1 MAADEYIPCLK
12 CDAWVPHYAKEIH
25 MAECHE
31 LTLKQFT
38 HPYITD
44 SSLFGQVT
52 FIGGTEQSIV
62 ETKEKDGE
70 TVKSALKNKKNLKSK
85 LSDSNQQNKTE
96 KIGNESQA
104 AEPEWLKKILAALHY
119 RAVLM
124 NEKDLIRCN
133 ITAYTPVEV
142 KAGSL
147 SCGFLAIPERVR
159 IGHLLLHQGSSQYLP
174 ELENHALIYVRKIDS
189 VRYVDELKLLYCKTF
204 TNEEKLYFEKQ
215 MKAFLYSSFPLGA
228 PFTVNV
234 GCKIYLPSLQ
244 RSDTVF
250 TVQSFKLC
258 ESFCEEETS
267 CEYVAEEQESITEK
281 SDTFPS
287 QLITIDECE
296 GSVSSVTEKVSK
308 LQISYP
314 APHCNIQLEKTANV
328 TNFETNIFTST
339 PIKSSFEG
347 SQHNQNVTFPPK
359 ISSKDI
365 SSISGLVSETV
376 SYLDKVTPWVRIGT
390 STKIILQ
397 PMSVKKVD
405 VHLHKAVSQEGY
417 CKDQV
422 YCSLKKMIQTA
433 LKGSCITDSPLL
445 GRWSGVLLYGPP
457 GTGKTLMVHEVAAE
471 LSVPVFT
478 LTLAT
483 VSKSTRS
490 TKDYV
495 QFIFGTACQ
504 SAPSVLFIDEVES
517 LCPAT
522 DLKMQADK
530 TFSSF
535 ILQGIQMLQT
545 APKPVFLV
553 AATCQPSQV
562 SSKLRS
568 PGRLEREL
576 MVPLPDAQQRQ
587 RIFHQ
592 LISTHHHDL
601 NENDIASIA
610 KKAYGFSGAD
620 LSVLIRCAWLAC
632 AKRIQGKEYLKL
644 SKADVYVGM
653 QNIIPTML
661 RHTYSAVSMVKWHDI
676 CGYQGIKMKLQKN
689 IGLYSSDP
697 EKYPLKGL
705 LLYGPPGCSKTM
717 FVRALVHET
726 SYSFFPLKCS
736 NLLSKYVGET
746 EKLLSQVFIRA
757 QQAAPSVVF
766 MDEVDSLCGERG
778 GGGSLV
784 SELLSLMSQTAVQRN
799 IMVIGATNRP
809 HAVDEA
815 LLRPGFLE
823 QVIHVDLPDFET
835 RCEIWRGVL
844 EGVPQEGIL
853 DIAKLSEATTGYSGA
868 EITALYQEA
877 SFTALDRYIKL
888 CDQNPK
894 ALLSQSP
901 ISLNE
906 DLLMMTIASIPPRTP
921 ISLLDSI
928 AAFTSQRNDCLSR

>member
-1 MAADEYIPCLK
+1 MIVKCKQCCCAHVLTENCSWEINTKIMAADEYIPCLK

-31 LTLKQFT
+31 LSLKQFT
-38 HPYITD
+38 HPYITG

-52 FIGGTEQSIV
+52 FMVGTEQSMV
-62 ETKEKDGE
+62 GAKEKDPE
-70 TVKSALKNKKNLKSK
+70 TVKSVLKNKKNLNSK
-85 LSDSNQQNKTE
+85 LNENNQNKNE
-96 KIGNESQA
+96 KIGNESQVP
-104 AEPEWLKKILAALHY
+104 EPEWLKKILASLHY

-124 NEKDLIRCN
+124 NERDLIRCD

-142 KAGSL
+142 KTGSI

-159 IGHLLLHQGSSQYLP
+159 IGHLLVHQGSSQYLP
-174 ELENHALIYVRKIDS
+174 ELKNCSLICVKKIDC
-189 VRYVDELKLLYCKTF
+189 VRYVDELKVLHSKTF
-204 TNEEKLYFEKQ
+204 TDEENLYYEKQ
-215 MKAFLYSSFPLGA
+215 VKAFLYSSFPLGA
-228 PFTVNV
+228 PYTVKV
-234 GCKIYLPSLQ
+234 GCKIYLPSLLGN
-244 RSDTVF
+244 DTVF
-250 TVQSFKLC
+250 TVQSHKLC
-258 ESFCEEETS
+258 ESFYEEGATS
-267 CEYVAEEQESITEK
+267 CEYIAEEHDSTYEK

-308 LQISYP
+308 LHISSP
-314 APHCNIQLEKTANV
+314 APPSNIQLEETPNV
-328 TNFETNIFTST
+328 TNFENNIFTST
-339 PIKSSFEG
+339 PIKLSCEG
-347 SQHNQNVTFPPK
+347 SQHNHNVTFMSK
-359 ISSKDI
+359 ITSKDI

-376 SYLDKVTPWVRIGT
+376 SYFEKVTPWVRTGMN
-390 STKIILQ
+390 TKIILQ
-397 PMSVKKVD
+397 PTSVRKVD
-405 VHLHKAVSQEGY
+405 VHLHKAGSHEGY
-417 CKDQV
+417 CKDKV
-422 YCSLKKMIQTA
+422 YYNLKKIMETA
-433 LKGSCITDSPLL
+433 LRGSGITDSPLL

-457 GTGKTLMVHEVAAE
+457 GTGKTLMVHEMVAE

-483 VSKSTRS
+483 VSKSSRS
-490 TKDYV
+490 TKEYV
-495 QFIFGTACQ
+495 QYIFGAACQ
-504 SAPSVLFIDEVES
+504 SAPSVLFIDELES
-517 LCPAT
+517 LCPAA

-530 TFSSF
+530 TFTPY

-545 APKPVFLV
+545 AQKPVFLL
-553 AATCQPSQV
+553 AATCQPSRV

-576 MVPLPDAQQRQ
+576 MVPLPDAQQRH

-601 NENDIASIA
+601 IENDIANIA

-620 LSVLIRCAWLAC
+620 LSVLVRCAWLAC
-632 AKRIQGKEYLKL
+632 AKRIHGKEDLKL

-676 CGYQGIKMKLQKN
+676 WGYRGIKMKLQKN

-736 NLLSKYVGET
+736 NLLSKYIGET

-815 LLRPGFLE
+815 RS
-823 QVIHVDLPDFET
+823 T
-835 RCEIWRGVL
+835 
-844 EGVPQEGIL
+844 
-853 DIAKLSEATTGYSGA
+853 
-868 EITALYQEA
+868 IT
-877 SFTALDRYIKL
+877 S
-888 CDQNPK
+888 
-894 ALLSQSP
+894 
-901 ISLNE
+901 
-906 DLLMMTIASIPPRTP
+906 
-921 ISLLDSI
+921 
-928 AAFTSQRNDCLSR
+928 